1 MASTTERRHVPHNP
15 NNQGWPA
22 AILTT
27 AVVATLWC
35 TAWYIHKTTYRHPM
49 DPMFRAKGA
58 LEHGNSP
65 MARTADGKPVP
76 KPAAPAAGAA
86 H

>member
-1 MASTTERRHVPHNP
+1 MASTASEGRHVPHNP
-15 NNQGWPA
+15 NVLGWPY

-27 AVVATLWC
+27 AVAVALWC
-35 TAWYIHKTTYRHPM
+35 GAWYIHKTTYRHPT

-58 LEHGNSP
+58 LPHGSSV
-65 MARTADGKPVP
+65 K
-76 KPAAPAAGAA
+76 KPAAATAEAA

>member
-1 MASTTERRHVPHNP
+1 MASTTERRYVPHNP

-27 AVVATLWC
+27 AVVVALWC
-35 TAWYIHKTTYRHPM
+35 GAWYIHKTTYRHPM

-58 LEHGNSP
+58 LEHGNSN
-65 MARTADGKPVP
+65 MVKR
-76 KPAAPAAGAA
+76 PAGAPAAQPGAA
-86 H
+86 AH